1 MYPLLLTLH
10 SWLRWVV
17 LLLGLLAVVR
27 AMAGRGGRPWS
38 HGDDAI
44 GKWFVATLDTQFLI
58 GLLLYVW
65 LSPITRAALADFGAA
80 MRNGG
85 LRFFAVEHLV
95 GMVIAIALAHV
106 GRVKIRAATDDRRR
120 HSIAAVYFGIALLVL
135 LASIPWPGMAA
146 GRPLIRGF

>member
-17 LLLGLLAVVR
+17 LLLGVLAVVR
-27 AMAGRGGRPWS
+27 ALAGRGGRPWS
-38 HGDDAI
+38 RADDSI
-44 GKWFVATLDTQFLI
+44 GKWFISSLDVQFLV
-58 GLLLYVW
+58 GLILYAG
-65 LSPITRAALADFGAA
+65 LSPITQAAFANFGAA
-80 MRNGG
+80 MRTPG

-95 GMVIAIALAHV
+95 GMVIAIAVAHV
-106 GRVKIRAATDDRRR
+106 GRVKIRAATDHRRR
-120 HSIAAVYFGIALLVL
+120 HALAAIYFGIALIVL